1 MQAIRDA
8 SSAPSLCGG
17 DTVSKLAS
25 MKKHLS
31 SYFAFA
37 ALAPM
42 LLAAQAPADLILT
55 NGRIY
60 TVDNARPIVPA
71 LAARGGRVIFVGS
84 DAEAKVLAGSSAP
97 GL

>member
-1 MQAIRDA
+1 MQARRDD
-8 SSAPSLCGG
+8 SCAPALWGG
-17 DTVSKLAS
+17 HTVSKLAT

-31 SYFAFA
+31 SYFALA
-37 ALAPM
+37 APAPM
-42 LLAAQAPADLILT
+42 VLAAQGSADLVLT

-60 TVDNARPIVPA
+60 TVDNARPVVPA

-84 DAEAKVLAGSSAP
+84 DAEAMVLAGSSAP